1 MIMSDTNPMD
11 SFRVYR
17 KENFSW
23 NIMKVLFIVLMIN
36 EYATLTVDDL
46 DDDDETFI

>member
-1 MIMSDTNPMD
+1 MIMSDTNPID